1 MNATATPASGKN
13 GAPQATAI
21 AETEGSTDWT
31 GVQFLS
37 CHVRAEIDVPRFT
50 VRDLF
55 CLEAGSIVDSGWL
68 QSSDVPLKANTQL
81 IGWAEFEVISDQLAV
96 RVTELY

>member
-1 MNATATPASGKN
+1 MNATTTSVSGKN
-13 GAPQATAI
+13 GAPQPAAI
-21 AETEGSTDWT
+21 AEAEGSADWT
-31 GVQFLS
+31 AIQFLS
-37 CHVRAEIDVPRFT
+37 CHVRAEINVPRFT

-68 QSSDVPLKANTQL
+68 QSSDVPLRANTQL
-81 IGWAEFEVISDQLAV
+81 IGWAEFEVIGDQLAV